1 MMTRGQGI
9 VMILFLMICACGSS
23 TDTNQSM
30 QRPATLSSAKEATHP
45 TTAISR
51 SAVVAARKNYQVEV
65 VSFDASQEYGVE
77 LPYADMVRVRITNGS
92 DIALPWLT
100 LLTKRFDAS
109 GKMIGSSRK
118 PAISVRDLK
127 PGETAEVD
135 FYPLGHL
142 PGVKTITVEIEALI
156 PPEVEQFFEELKG
169 VTAG

>member
-1 MMTRGQGI
+1 
-9 VMILFLMICACGSS
+9 
-23 TDTNQSM
+23 
-30 QRPATLSSAKEATHP
+30 
-45 TTAISR
+45 
-51 SAVVAARKNYQVEV
+51 
-65 VSFDASQEYGVE
+65 
-77 LPYADMVRVRITNGS
+77 
-92 DIALPWLT
+92 
-100 LLTKRFDAS
+100 
-109 GKMIGSSRK
+109 MIGSSRK